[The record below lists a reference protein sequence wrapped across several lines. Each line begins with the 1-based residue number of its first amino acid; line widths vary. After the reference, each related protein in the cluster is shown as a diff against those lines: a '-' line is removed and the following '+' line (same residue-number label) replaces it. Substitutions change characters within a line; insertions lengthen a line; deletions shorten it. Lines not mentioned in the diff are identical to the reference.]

1 MDRSRRTEAP
11 STAIPRRDAMTR
23 PRYIISIA
31 AELASCHPRTLR
43 IYEEEGL
50 LMPQRRNNLR
60 LYSEAD
66 IQRVRIIRFLTRRQR
81 VNLAGVRVILQLEA
95 LGKIRVYDL
104 FDEDDLERFA
114 DDAAEQRARCG
125 AIDRRS
131 DPEWQLTRPRRLPT
145 PRPPADDENGTSL
158 DRLQVLP
165 LVALRDTV
173 IFPEMI
179 VPLQVGRDRSVKA
192 LDRAVRTSQPVAL
205 VTQRSSEQEDIT
217 HVDELYSVGTLA
229 KIAQVIRLQDGT
241 IRAIVQGQRRIR
253 LLDLLQTDPHLE
265 ARVELVEDGTE
276 KTLEVEALMA
286 SIHGQIEQY
295 VNSGASVPPEVAVAA
310 RNIVDGGLLADMT
323 AYSPEM
329 TTEQRQELLE
339 TIDIADRLRL
349 ASAFLAKQIEVLEL
363 KGRIQSEVKS
373 EMDKTQREYIL
384 REQMKAI
391 QKELGEDDPA
401 VAEATEL
408 REKVEQSAMPDEVK
422 EKALKEVDR
431 LARIPSASPEQGV
444 IRTYVD
450 WLVSLPWGVET
461 DDNLDLDEAEKVLN
475 EDHWGLEKPKE
486 RIVEYMAVRKLAEKI
501 RSPILLFV
509 GPPGVGKTS
518 LGKSIA
524 RAMGRK
530 FVRMSLGGIHDEA
543 EIRGHRRTYIGAL
556 PGRVIQNIKTAGSAN
571 PVFMLDEI
579 DKVGMDFRGDPSS
592 ALLEVLDP
600 EQNNSFQ
607 DNYLEVPFDLSKVLF
622 IATAN
627 MIDTIPPALR
637 DRMEMIQL
645 PGYTQLERVR
655 IAERFLVP
663 KQLEAHG
670 LTEKNLV
677 FEEGALVRLIQA
689 FTREAGVRNLEREI
703 ANVARK
709 VARRV
714 ATDAKTKVV
723 VKADALEEYLGPAR
737 FDYGELDAEDQVGM
751 VTGLVVSDA
760 GGDIV
765 QVEATK
771 MDGKD
776 DFLLTGQLGDVMK
789 ESARAGMSYIRART
803 RELGIDPATF
813 EKSTVHI
820 HVPAGATPK
829 DGPSAGVTMATAIA
843 SLLTGKPARRDLAMT
858 GEITLRGRVLPI
870 GGLKSKLL
878 AAHLAGV
885 KTVLIPK
892 RNERDLVDVPD
903 EVRQELRI
911 VPVENMDE
919 VLAEALI
926 DAPRPAA
933 RIKAERDERQKL
945 VARRPRRPR
954 KPAEE
959 APIAATG
966 DGAKPSDQPPAGQPA

>member
-1 MDRSRRTEAP
+1 VATEH
-11 STAIPRRDAMTR
+11 TANISEDA
-23 PRYIISIA
+23 S
-31 AELASCHPRTLR
+31 
-43 IYEEEGL
+43 
-50 LMPQRRNNLR
+50 
-60 LYSEAD
+60 
-66 IQRVRIIRFLTRRQR
+66 
-81 VNLAGVRVILQLEA
+81 
-95 LGKIRVYDL
+95 
-104 FDEDDLERFA
+104 
-114 DDAAEQRARCG
+114 
-125 AIDRRS
+125 
-131 DPEWQLTRPRRLPT
+131 
-145 PRPPADDENGTSL
+145 DDEQEL
-158 DRLQVLP
+158 DPVQVLP

-205 VTQRSSEQEDIT
+205 VTQRSSEQEEISS
-217 HVDELYSVGTLA
+217 VDELYRIGTLA

-241 IRAIVQGQRRIR
+241 IRAIVQGRRRVR

-265 ARVELVEDGTE
+265 ARVELIDDATE
-276 KTLEVEALMA
+276 KTLEIEALMA

-295 VNSGASVPPEVAVAA
+295 VSSGAPVPPEVAVAA
-310 RNIVDGGLLADMT
+310 RNITDGGLLADMT

-339 TIDIADRLRL
+339 TIDVAERLRL
-349 ASAFLAKQIEVLEL
+349 ASQFLAKQIEVLEL

-401 VAEATEL
+401 VAEASDL
-408 REKVEQSAMPDEVK
+408 RERVEASAMPEEVK
-422 EKALKEVDR
+422 TKALKEVDR

-450 WLVSLPWGVET
+450 WLVSLPWGIET
-461 DDNLDLDEAEKVLN
+461 EDNLDLDDAEKILN

-556 PGRVIQNIKTAGSAN
+556 PGRVMQNLKTAGSAN

-600 EQNNSFQ
+600 EQNNSFA

-627 MIDTIPPALR
+627 MLDTIPPALR
-637 DRMEMIQL
+637 DRMEVIQL
-645 PGYTQLERVR
+645 PGYTQVERVR

-663 KQLEAHG
+663 KQLENHG
-670 LTEKNLV
+670 LTAEHLAI
-677 FEEGALVRLIQA
+677 EDAALVRLIQA
-689 FTREAGVRNLEREI
+689 FTREAGVRNLEREV
-703 ANVARK
+703 ANIARK

-714 ATDAKTKVV
+714 AGNADARVV
-723 VKADALEEYLGPAR
+723 VKADDLEDYLGPAR
-737 FDYGELDAEDQVGM
+737 FDYGELEAEDQIGM

-765 QVEATK
+765 QVEATR

-776 DFLLTGQLGDVMK
+776 DFILTGQLGSVMQ

-803 RELGIDPATF
+803 KELGIDPATF

-829 DGPSAGVTMATAIA
+829 DGPSAGVTMATAMA
-843 SLLTGKPARRDLAMT
+843 SLLTGKPVRRDLAMT

-885 KTVLIPK
+885 KSVLIPK
-892 RNERDLVDVPD
+892 RNEKDLVDVPE
-903 EVRQELRI
+903 EVRQQLRI
-911 VPVENMDE
+911 VPVENMDQ

-926 DAPRPAA
+926 EAPRSAA
-933 RIKAERDERQKL
+933 RIKAERQERQSR
-945 VARRPRRPR
+945 VTRRARRPR
-954 KPAEE
+954 KPAEP
-959 APIAATG
+959 APIAAGG
-966 DGAKPSDQPPAGQPA
+966 DVPVDQPPAGHPA

>member
-1 MDRSRRTEAP
+1 
-11 STAIPRRDAMTR
+11 
-23 PRYIISIA
+23 
-31 AELASCHPRTLR
+31 
-43 IYEEEGL
+43 
-50 LMPQRRNNLR
+50 
-60 LYSEAD
+60 
-66 IQRVRIIRFLTRRQR
+66 
-81 VNLAGVRVILQLEA
+81 
-95 LGKIRVYDL
+95 
-104 FDEDDLERFA
+104 
-114 DDAAEQRARCG
+114 
-125 AIDRRS
+125 
-131 DPEWQLTRPRRLPT
+131 
-145 PRPPADDENGTSL
+145 
-158 DRLQVLP
+158 
-165 LVALRDTV
+165 
-173 IFPEMI
+173 
-179 VPLQVGRDRSVKA
+179 
-192 LDRAVRTSQPVAL
+192 
-205 VTQRSSEQEDIT
+205 
-217 HVDELYSVGTLA
+217 
-229 KIAQVIRLQDGT
+229 
-241 IRAIVQGQRRIR
+241 
-253 LLDLLQTDPHLE
+253 
-265 ARVELVEDGTE
+265 
-276 KTLEVEALMA
+276 
-286 SIHGQIEQY
+286 
-295 VNSGASVPPEVAVAA
+295 
-310 RNIVDGGLLADMT
+310 
-323 AYSPEM
+323 
-329 TTEQRQELLE
+329 
-339 TIDIADRLRL
+339 
-349 ASAFLAKQIEVLEL
+349 
-363 KGRIQSEVKS
+363 
-373 EMDKTQREYIL
+373 
-384 REQMKAI
+384 
-391 QKELGEDDPA
+391 
-401 VAEATEL
+401 
-408 REKVEQSAMPDEVK
+408 MPDEVK

-450 WLVSLPWGVET
+450 WLVSLPWGIDT
-461 DDNLDLDEAEKVLN
+461 DDNLDLDEAEKVLH

-627 MIDTIPPALR
+627 MLDTIPPALR
-637 DRMEMIQL
+637 DRMEVIQL

-655 IAERFLVP
+655 IAERFLLP
-663 KQLEAHG
+663 KQLENHG
-670 LTEKNLV
+670 LTEDNLV

-703 ANVARK
+703 ANVSRK

-714 ATDAKTKVV
+714 AKDPKTKVT
-723 VKADALEEYLGPAR
+723 VKAEDLEEYLGPAR
-737 FDYGELDAEDQVGM
+737 FDYGELEAEDQVGM

-765 QVEATK
+765 QVEATR

-776 DFLLTGQLGDVMK
+776 DLLLTGQLGDVMK

-803 RELGIDPATF
+803 KELGIDPSVF

-829 DGPSAGVTMATAIA
+829 DGPSAGVTMATAMA

-892 RNERDLVDVPD
+892 RNEKDLVDVPE

-911 VPVENMDE
+911 VPVENMDQ

-926 DAPRPAA
+926 DAPRPAS
-933 RIKAERDERQKL
+933 RIKAERAERQQR
-945 VARRPRRPR
+945 VARRPRRAR
-954 KPAEE
+954 KPAKDE

-966 DGAKPSDQPPAGQPA
+966 DGPSDQPPAGQPA

>member
-1 MDRSRRTEAP
+1 MEDETNNENETP
-11 STAIPRRDAMTR
+11 S
-23 PRYIISIA
+23 
-31 AELASCHPRTLR
+31 E
-43 IYEEEGL
+43 
-50 LMPQRRNNLR
+50 N
-60 LYSEAD
+60 
-66 IQRVRIIRFLTRRQR
+66 
-81 VNLAGVRVILQLEA
+81 
-95 LGKIRVYDL
+95 
-104 FDEDDLERFA
+104 LERV
-114 DDAAEQRARCG
+114 
-125 AIDRRS
+125 
-131 DPEWQLTRPRRLPT
+131 
-145 PRPPADDENGTSL
+145 
-158 DRLQVLP
+158 QVLP

-179 VPLQVGRDRSVKA
+179 VPLQVGRDRSVRA

-205 VTQRSSEQEDIT
+205 ITQRSNETEEVQ
-217 HVDELYSVGTLA
+217 HVDELYTIGTLA

-241 IRAIVQGQRRIR
+241 IRAIVQGQRRVR
-253 LLDLLQTDPHLE
+253 LLDLVQTDPHLE
-265 ARVELVEDGTE
+265 ARIELVDDDDA

-286 SIHGQIEQY
+286 SVQGQIEQY
-295 VNSGASVPPEVAVAA
+295 VTSGASVPPEVAVAA
-310 RNIVDGGLLADMT
+310 RNISDGGLLADMV
-323 AYSPEM
+323 AYSPDM

-339 TIDIADRLRL
+339 TVNVPERLRL
-349 ASAFLAKQIEVLEL
+349 VSQFLAKQIEVLEL

-401 VAEATEL
+401 VAEASEL
-408 REKVEQSAMPDEVK
+408 RERVEASAMPDEVK

-431 LARIPSASPEQGV
+431 LSRIPSASPEQGV

-450 WLVSLPWGVET
+450 WLVSLPWGVQT
-461 DDNLDLDEAEKVLN
+461 DDNLDLDESEKVLN
-475 EDHWGLEKPKE
+475 EDHYGLEKPKE
-486 RIVEYMAVRKLAEKI
+486 RILEYMAVRKLAEKI

-556 PGRVIQNIKTAGSAN
+556 PGRVIQSIKTAGSAN

-607 DNYLEVPFDLSKVLF
+607 DNYLEVPFDLSRVLF

-627 MIDTIPPALR
+627 MVDTIPPALR
-637 DRMEMIQL
+637 DRMEIIQL
-645 PGYTQLERVR
+645 PGYTQLERLR
-655 IAERFLVP
+655 IAQRFLMP
-663 KQLEAHG
+663 KQLENHG
-670 LTEKNLV
+670 LTAEQLEIS
-677 FEEGALVRLIQA
+677 EEALVRLIQA
-689 FTREAGVRNLEREI
+689 FTHEAGVRNMEREI

-714 ATDAKTKVV
+714 AADASVKVV
-723 VKADALEEYLGPAR
+723 VKPEDLETYLGPAR

-751 VTGLVVSDA
+751 ATGLVVSDA

-776 DFLLTGQLGDVMK
+776 EFILTGQLGDVMK

-803 RELGIDPATF
+803 KELGIDPSVF
-813 EKSTVHI
+813 EKQTLHI

-829 DGPSAGVTMATAIA
+829 DGPSAGVTMATAMA
-843 SLLTGKPARRDLAMT
+843 SLLTERPVRRDLAMT

-885 KTVLIPK
+885 KTVLIPR
-892 RNERDLVDVPD
+892 RNEKDLVDVPE
-903 EVRQELRI
+903 EVRTQLRI
-911 VPVENMDE
+911 VPVETMDE

-926 DAPRPAA
+926 DSARPAT
-933 RIKAERDERQKL
+933 RIKAERAERQQR
-945 VARRPRRPR
+945 VGRRATRRRAP
-954 KPAEE
+954 KQE
-959 APIAATG
+959 APIAATN
-966 DGAKPSDQPPAGQPA
+966 KPADVDQPAAGTA

>member
-1 MDRSRRTEAP
+1 VATDETPQTPKS
-11 STAIPRRDAMTR
+11 
-23 PRYIISIA
+23 
-31 AELASCHPRTLR
+31 AS
-43 IYEEEGL
+43 
-50 LMPQRRNNLR
+50 
-60 LYSEAD
+60 
-66 IQRVRIIRFLTRRQR
+66 
-81 VNLAGVRVILQLEA
+81 
-95 LGKIRVYDL
+95 
-104 FDEDDLERFA
+104 
-114 DDAAEQRARCG
+114 
-125 AIDRRS
+125 
-131 DPEWQLTRPRRLPT
+131 
-145 PRPPADDENGTSL
+145 DDEEQEL
-158 DRLQVLP
+158 DKLQVLP

-179 VPLQVGRDRSVKA
+179 VPLQVGRERSVKA

-205 VTQRSSEQEDIT
+205 ITQRSSEQEDISS
-217 HVDELYSVGTLA
+217 VDELYTIGTLA

-241 IRAIVQGQRRIR
+241 IRAIVQGRRRIR

-265 ARVELVEDGTE
+265 ARVEIIDDETE

-295 VNSGASVPPEVAVAA
+295 VSSGAPVPPEVAVAA
-310 RNIVDGGLLADMT
+310 RNISDGGLLADMT

-339 TIDIADRLRL
+339 TVDVADRLRL
-349 ASAFLAKQIEVLEL
+349 ASQFLAKQIEVLEL

-401 VAEATEL
+401 VAEASDL
-408 REKVEQSAMPDEVK
+408 RERVEASAMPEEVK
-422 EKALKEVDR
+422 AKALKEVDR
-431 LARIPSASPEQGV
+431 LSRIPSASPEQGV

-450 WLVSLPWGVET
+450 WLVSLPWGIET
-461 DDNLDLDEAEKVLN
+461 DDNLDLDEAEKILH

-556 PGRVIQNIKTAGSAN
+556 PGRVMQNIKTAGSAN

-600 EQNNSFQ
+600 EQNNSFA

-627 MIDTIPPALR
+627 MLDTIPPALR
-637 DRMEMIQL
+637 DRMEVIQL

-655 IAERFLVP
+655 IAERFLMP
-663 KQLEAHG
+663 KQLENHG
-670 LTEKNLV
+670 LTAENLQL
-677 FEEGALVRLIQA
+677 EEASLVRLIQA
-689 FTREAGVRNLEREI
+689 FTREAGVRNLEREL

-709 VARRV
+709 VARKV
-714 ATDAKTKVV
+714 AGDAKTSVL
-723 VKADALEEYLGPAR
+723 VKPEDLETYLGPAR
-737 FDYGELDAEDQVGM
+737 FDYGELEAEDQIGM

-765 QVEATK
+765 QVEATR

-776 DFLLTGQLGDVMK
+776 DFILTGQLGSVMQ
-789 ESARAGMSYIRART
+789 ESARAGLSFIRARAK
-803 RELGIDPATF
+803 ELGIDPGGC
-813 EKSTVHI
+813 EKSTVHMR
-820 HVPAGATPK
+820 VPAGATPK
-829 DGPSAGVTMATAIA
+829 DGPSAGVTMATAMA
-843 SLLTGKPARRDLAMT
+843 SLLTGKPVRRDLAMT

-892 RNERDLVDVPD
+892 RNEKDLVDVPD
-903 EVRQELRI
+903 EVREQLRI

-926 DAPRPAA
+926 EAPRSAA
-933 RIKAERDERQKL
+933 RIKAERQERQSR
-945 VARRPRRPR
+945 VTTRRPRRPR
-954 KPAEE
+954 KPAEP

-966 DGAKPSDQPPAGQPA
+966 DAPTDQPPAGQPA